1 MPSSSVPP
9 GAVRAALERFR
20 ALLTQRFGQ
29 RLQELVLF
37 GSHAR
42 GRAHEESDTD
52 VLVVIRGL
60 TERERGEVFELAYE
74 ADAAGAGED
83 DWVGLSALAYS
94 EEQAADMRSRQ
105 RLLFSNIDGEGLRV

>member
-1 MPSSSVPP
+1 M
-9 GAVRAALERFR
+9 RAALERFR
-20 ALLTQRFGQ
+20 ALLTQRFGE
-29 RLQELVLF
+29 RLRELVLF

-60 TERERGEVFELAYE
+60 TERERGEVFELAYD
-74 ADAAGAGED
+74 ADAAADAAD

-94 EEQAADMRSRQ
+94 EEQASDMRSRQ

>member
-1 MPSSSVPP
+1 MESSLQPP
-9 GAVRAALERFR
+9 AAVRAALERFR
-20 ALLTQRFGQ
+20 ALLTQRFGR
-29 RLQELVLF
+29 RLKELVLF

-42 GRAHEESDTD
+42 GRAHEES
-52 VLVVIRGL
+52 GL

-74 ADAAGAGED
+74 ADAAAEGPD

-105 RLLFSNIDGEGLRV
+105 RLLFSNIDGEGLHV